1 MADARAPSLTPAAV
15 EHLAGRPL
23 VLRASPRHG
32 CCGGHA
38 LVPVAEV
45 GPPVDPDRYQRLDDG
60 PVVCFV
66 ERGIGPPAAAWQV
79 DAVGFGRWRRLYLD
93 GADTLSTPVHPDR
106 RRTRPAP

>member
-1 MADARAPSLTPAAV
+1 MQPPTLTPAAV

-45 GPPVDPDRYQRLDDG
+45 GPPAEPERYQLLDDG
-60 PVVCFV
+60 PVACFV
-66 ERGIGPPAAAWQV
+66 DPQLGAQASRWGV
-79 DAVGFGRWRRLYLD
+79 DAVGIGRWRRLHLD
-93 GADTLSTPVHPDR
+93 GARGVDPHGAAGAVQ
-106 RRTRPAP
+106 A